1 MENLITV
8 ELITHPDVY
17 EPSDD
22 SYLLADVLKNYEN
35 LEGKDVL
42 DIGTGT
48 GILALIAAQKGASV
62 IASDINDKA
71 IELAKKNAA
80 LNDVIFKNEVL
91 KIHERSDWKVV
102 FRKSDLF
109 ENINEKFDLIVFNS
123 PYLPVNDKIN
133 GVIERAWNDEGA
145 IEKFFEEVDA
155 HLKDDGKFLIL
166 ISSLTKIS
174 LDKYAEKFVMNKIAS
189 EKLFFEE
196 IFVIEGSIKK

>member
-1 MENLITV
+1 MKNLTTV

-22 SYLLADVLKNYEN
+22 SYLLADILKNYEN

-48 GILALIAAQKGASV
+48 GILAIIAAQKGASV
-62 IASDINDKA
+62 SGADINDKA
-71 IELAKKNAA
+71 LETAKKNAA
-80 LNDVIFKNEVL
+80 LNDV
-91 KIHERSDWKVV
+91 KIV

-123 PYLPVNDKIN
+123 PYLPPETQGLSNKLL
-133 GVIERAWNDEGA
+133 ERAWNDDGT

-166 ISSLTKIS
+166 LSSLTKIS
-174 LDKYAEKFVMNKIAS
+174 LERYTEKFVMEKVTS
-189 EKLFFEE
+189 KKLFFEE
-196 IFVIEGSIKK
+196 IFVAEGKMKNKNEKTRKN